1 MHSNLLLPILK
12 VITSTFCVVFLM
24 PERNIVLGQSNSTQ
38 IAEAVLAAPEI
49 LRSGATVITR
59 DDKGVP
65 RILRQGSN
73 DLICEPDGPG
83 RGFVVECY
91 HKSFQAVMDWTYR
104 RMSEGAQN
112 FQDMFVDGGPEA
124 DVSPGAIHYALVG
137 RSRDEAELRL
147 SISLPF
153 ATAESTALP
162 VTEQLNG
169 PWLMWAGTSAA
180 HVMFGEIPPGVPA
193 KYPGK

>member
-1 MHSNLLLPILK
+1 MRSNFFLSILK
-12 VITSTFCVVFLM
+12 AIASTVCIFFLM
-24 PERNIVLGQSNSTQ
+24 AETNFVVGQSNSEQ
-38 IAEAVLAAPEI
+38 IAEAVSAAPEI
-49 LRSGATVITR
+49 LRSAATVIIR
-59 DDKGVP
+59 DDQGVP
-65 RILRQGSN
+65 TILRQGN
-73 DLICEPDGPG
+73 NELICEPDGPG

-104 RMSEGAQN
+104 RMSEGARS
-112 FQDMFVDGGPEA
+112 FVDMFVGGGPDA

-137 RSRDEAELRL
+137 PSRDEAELRL

-162 VTEQLNG
+162 VTEQSNG

-180 HVMFGEIPPGVPA
+180 HVMFGEIPPGIPA
-193 KYPGK
+193 QYPGK